1 MVDKAWLRSIVLTI
15 LCQATKSDSI
25 RRIASGR
32 YEANGRPDT
41 HINPSHR
48 ADTLSRRIHAVRVE
62 LESTPFR
69 YDQVMSLLASL
80 QGVGDAESEVHY
92 LNACAYIRLAGCKG
106 AGTIVEGAGGA
117 PQDLPSAALQELR
130 LALQAD
136 PHNFQCRELM
146 DRAVSISGFEKI
158 ALELG
163 RPS

>member
-1 MVDKAWLRSIVLTI
+1 MYVSSKEPITGSRDFRI
-15 LCQATKSDSI
+15 L
-25 RRIASGR
+25 
-32 YEANGRPDT
+32 
-41 HINPSHR
+41 
-48 ADTLSRRIHAVRVE
+48 
-62 LESTPFR
+62 LE
-69 YDQVMSLLASL
+69 
-80 QGVGDAESEVHY
+80 ESP
-92 LNACAYIRLAGCKG
+92 
-106 AGTIVEGAGGA
+106 IVEGAGGA